1 MMNQLFNP
9 QSVSRRQFLKTAGV
23 VALGATVAA
32 CTPPIAPSTTGSE
45 ANAPG
50 ASPGQ
55 LRILWVSQTALV
67 EYFQKYAD
75 ETFGPANNGATVEIE
90 VAPNQEFPQKILA
103 GIAAGAPPDVFRSV
117 NVENFAQ
124 FALSDVTLAL
134 DDLIARDNYGDYLA
148 TFLPGSLETFQLR
161 GKQYGIPFG
170 AHPSSQYLFYNKTHL
185 NEQGITLDNPDWT
198 WEEYADVVRSV
209 ADPDNQVF
217 GAWIR
222 ANFEGYMCGV
232 RSMGGDL
239 IDAEGIKSLIA
250 SDEAWR
256 FWNLMYALIAE
267 EGVAAQPTEVTDWKP
282 PFAEGKIMLANDN
295 GYRES
300 FLREMVTDFEFDT
313 FLIPNEGDK
322 PRGGLVADSAA
333 IVASSP
339 AVDLAWEWVKGI
351 LTTEQGVR
359 RVQEAR
365 FIPLPTEAALLAPEA
380 MVSPQYEFYVRQWIE
395 HPPLSAPSAANGRS
409 SEVFA
414 ALQSGLEAAW
424 LKTEPLAT
432 VIEQVDRE
440 VQTILDKDPA

>member
-1 MMNQLFNP
+1 MMNQPL
-9 QSVSRRQFLKTAGV
+9 SRRHFLQAAGLV
-23 VALGATVAA
+23 GLGVTVAA
-32 CTPPIAPSTTGSE
+32 CTPAVAP
-45 ANAPG
+45 
-50 ASPGQ
+50 ASPGSGAAAPAAAADHLQ
-55 LRILWVSQTALV
+55 ILWVSQTALV

-75 ETFGPANNGATVEIE
+75 ETFGPAHNGATVEIE

-103 GIAAGAPPDVFRSV
+103 GIAAGAPPDIFRSV

-134 DDLIARDNYGDYLA
+134 DDLIARDNYGEYLD

-185 NEQGITLDNPDWT
+185 TEQGITLDNPDWT
-198 WEEYADVVRSV
+198 WEEYADVVRKV

-239 IDAEGIKSLIA
+239 IDEEGTKSLINTE
-250 SDEAWR
+250 EAWR

-300 FLREMVTDFEFDT
+300 FLREMVTTFEFDT

-322 PRGGLVADSAA
+322 PRGGLIADTPAIAA
-333 IVASSP
+333 ASGQ
-339 AVDLAWEWVKGI
+339 VDLAWAWVKG
-351 LTTEQGVR
+351 LLETEQGVR

-365 FIPLPTEAALLAPEA
+365 YIPLPTEAALLDPAA
-380 MVSPQYEFYVRQWIE
+380 LVSPQYEFYVRQWIAN
-395 HPPLSAPSAANGRS
+395 PPLPAPSAANGRS

-424 LKTEPLAT
+424 LKTEALAT

>member
-1 MMNQLFNP
+1 MMQ
-9 QSVSRRQFLKTAGV
+9 QSLSRRTFLQAAGLV
-23 VALGATVAA
+23 GLGVTVTA
-32 CTPPIAPSTTGSE
+32 CTPAIAPASTGST
-45 ANAPG
+45 ADAP
-50 ASPGQ
+50 AAAADH

-75 ETFGPANNGATVEIE
+75 ETFGSANNGATVEIE

-134 DDLIARDNYGDYLA
+134 DDLIARDNYGDYLK

-239 IDAEGIKSLIA
+239 IDAEGTKSLIA
-250 SDEAWR
+250 SEEAWR

-313 FLIPNEGDK
+313 FLIPNEGDN

-333 IVASSP
+333 IVATSP

-395 HPPLSAPSAANGRS
+395 HPPLPAPSAANGRS

-424 LKTEPLAT
+424 LKTEALAT
-432 VIEQVDRE
+432 VIEQVDAE
-440 VQTILDKDPA
+440 VQSILDKDPA